1 MWNSHDP
8 TDALWMVNVV
18 RKKCRHNYLWK
29 RAKRLRATFNS
40 LLFLKK
46 KCARHFVY
54 FRIWMTILRH
64 NYLLCV
70 NKVYKVNKVYNYYF
84 VLIITK
90 IFTLSQ
96 NMVFEVFNAYQIK
109 NYTGWPEKIGIS
121 ENNLLKWLW
130 KLLLYK
136 VFNLEGVVEFK
147 FCRSMLYSSA

>member
-1 MWNSHDP
+1 
-8 TDALWMVNVV
+8 MVNDE
-18 RKKCRHNYLWK
+18 KCCPENFKNAQNAW
-29 RAKRLRATFNS
+29 RATFNIWKKVREAFC
-40 LLFLKK
+40 LFQDLNDNSSAN
-46 KCARHFVY
+46 C
-54 FRIWMTILRH
+54 
-64 NYLLCV
+64 LLCV
-70 NKVYKVNKVYNYYF
+70 NKVYKVYNYYF

-121 ENNLLKWLW
+121 ENNLLKWHW